1 MGEVYCIHKAPV
13 LSGATRWRLSVDRK
27 PAMLAPRQGD
37 GMTTIVRTVAYLGL
51 EARAVEVQVQLIA
64 GLPAFNVVGLGDKA
78 VGESRERVRGAI
90 AAMGLSLP
98 PKRIAVNLSPA
109 DLPKEGSHFDLPIA
123 LALLGAMG
131 LVDAE
136 TLADYVV
143 VGELGLDGRIAPSPG
158 VLLAALHASAEGKG
172 LVCPAAQGPEAA
184 WASDVEVIAAPDLI
198 GLINHFKGHQ
208 LLSPPQPGA
217 VDEPSFGPDLRQ
229 VKGQEVA
236 KRALEI
242 AAAGGHN
249 LLMVGPPGAGKSL
262 MASCLPGILPP
273 LDAEEALEVSMVQS
287 VAGTLTGGR
296 LTRARPFRSPHHSA
310 SMAALT
316 GGGLRVKPG
325 EVSLAH
331 LGVLFL
337 DELPEFQRA
346 VLDSLRQPLESG
358 EVSVAR
364 ANAHVTFPARVQL
377 VAAMNPCRC
386 GHLGDASLACARAPR
401 CAADYQA
408 KVSGPL
414 LDRIDLH
421 VEVAAV
427 SAADLV
433 LPPPNEGS
441 AEVAARVAAAR
452 ALQTQRYAGT
462 GARTNA
468 AADGP
473 LLDRVAT
480 PDEGGRALLAQAAAT
495 MRLTARSYTRVLRVA
510 RTVADLAGSA
520 EVSRVHVA
528 EALSYRRRAPS
539 N

>member
-1 MGEVYCIHKAPV
+1 
-13 LSGATRWRLSVDRK
+13 
-27 PAMLAPRQGD
+27 
-37 GMTTIVRTVAYLGL
+37 MTAIVQTVAYLGL
-51 EARAVEVQVQLIA
+51 EARGVEVQVQLIP
-64 GLPAFNVVGLGDKA
+64 GLPAFHVVGLADKA

-90 AAMGLSLP
+90 AAMGLALP
-98 PKRIAVNLSPA
+98 PKRIVVNLSPA

-131 LVDAE
+131 VADVEA
-136 TLADYVV
+136 LADYVV
-143 VGELGLDGRIAPSPG
+143 VGELGLDARIAASPG
-158 VLLAALHASAEGKG
+158 VLLAALFASAEGRG
-172 LVCPAAQGPEAA
+172 LICPGPQGAEAA
-184 WASDVEVIAAPDLI
+184 WAGSIEVLAAPDLLA
-198 GLINHFKGHQ
+198 LINHFKGHG
-208 LLSPPQPGA
+208 LLSPPVAGEA
-217 VDEPSFGPDLRQ
+217 EPVGLGPDLRQ
-229 VKGQEVA
+229 VKGQETA

-249 LLMVGPPGAGKSL
+249 LLMVGPPGSGKSL
-262 MASCLPGILPP
+262 MAACMPGILPP
-273 LDAEEALEVSMVQS
+273 LDAAEALEVSMVQS
-287 VAGTLTGGR
+287 VAGTLAGGR
-296 LTRARPFRSPHHSA
+296 LTRTRPFRAPHHSA

-316 GGGLRVKPG
+316 GGGLKVKPG

-346 VLDSLRQPLESG
+346 VLDSLRQPLETG
-358 EVSVAR
+358 VVSVAR

-408 KVSGPL
+408 RVSGPL
-414 LDRIDLH
+414 LDRIDLS

-433 LPPPNEGS
+433 LPPAAEGS

-452 ALQTQRYAGT
+452 GVQRVRYRDNGI
-462 GARTNA
+462 RTNA
-468 AADGP
+468 EADGE
-473 LLDRVAT
+473 LLERAAAL
-480 PDEGGRALLAQAAAT
+480 DERARTLLAQAAES
-495 MRLTARSYTRVLRVA
+495 MRLSARGFHRVLRVS
-510 RTVADLAGSA
+510 RTIADLAGA
-520 EVSRVHVA
+520 DGVGRIHVA
-528 EALSYRRRAPS
+528 EALSYRRRAPT

>member
-1 MGEVYCIHKAPV
+1 MA
-13 LSGATRWRLSVDRK
+13 A
-27 PAMLAPRQGD
+27 
-37 GMTTIVRTVAYLGL
+37 IVQTVAYLGL
-51 EARAVEVQVQLIA
+51 EARGVEVQVQLIP
-64 GLPAFNVVGLGDKA
+64 GVPAFYVVGLGDKA
-78 VGESRERVRGAI
+78 VAESRERVRAAI
-90 AAMGLSLP
+90 SALGLALP
-98 PKRIAVNLSPA
+98 PKRIVVNLSPA

-123 LALLGAMG
+123 LALLGAMA
-131 LVDAE
+131 VINVE
-136 TLADYVV
+136 HLADYVV

-158 VLLAALHASAEGKG
+158 VLLAAMHANAEGRG
-172 LVCPAAQGPEAA
+172 LVCPAAQGSEAA
-184 WASDVEVIAAPDLI
+184 WAGAIEVLAAPDLLA
-198 GLINHFKGHQ
+198 LINHFKGHG
-208 LLSPPQPGA
+208 LLAAPVAGE
-217 VDEPSFGPDLRQ
+217 VEPIGHGPDLRQ

-273 LDAEEALEVSMVQS
+273 LDAAEALEVSMVQS
-287 VAGTLTGGR
+287 VAGTLAGGR
-296 LTRARPFRSPHHSA
+296 LTRNRPFRSPHHSA

-316 GGGLRVKPG
+316 GGGLKVKPG

-346 VLDSLRQPLESG
+346 VLDSLRQPLEAG
-358 EVSVAR
+358 VVSVAR

-377 VAAMNPCRC
+377 IAAMNPCRC

-421 VEVAAV
+421 VDVAAV
-427 SAADLV
+427 TAADLI
-433 LPPPNEGS
+433 LPPPVEGS

-452 ALQTQRYAGT
+452 AIQSERYARE
-462 GARTNA
+462 AIRTNA
-468 AADGP
+468 EADGA

-480 PDEGGRALLAQAAAT
+480 PDDAGRRLLAQAAEA
-495 MRLTARSYTRVLRVA
+495 MRLSARGYTRILRVA
-510 RTVADLAGSA
+510 RTIADLAGA
-520 EVSRVHVA
+520 EAVTRVHVA
-528 EALSYRRRAPS
+528 EALSYRRRAPI